1 MGMAQARCLNRSG
14 MQNGAVLGSTGS
26 RVLRARLRNGAAVPK
41 QIEPNEVVHERCSA
55 CSDDSALGKPCSLQP
70 ITRRNGHC
78 SLQPTRDGTV
88 TAAALQF
95 TSFVGFGGTLFVW

>member
-1 MGMAQARCLNRSG
+1 
-14 MQNGAVLGSTGS
+14 MQNGAVLGSTGR
-26 RVLRARLRNGAAVPK
+26 RVLRAQLRNGAAVPK

-78 SLQPTRDGTV
+78 SLQPITRRNGHCSLQPTRDGTV